1 MGIKKQKE
9 HKTSYCIWLV
19 LTISFA
25 AFILVKTPIG
35 HLMKLLLKIM
45 FNLLAKGLLKLIWK
59 FFLQILKWIIEKSVH
74 EMLEHCIFRNFKK
87 DSNT

>member
-9 HKTSYCIWLV
+9 HKTSYC
-19 LTISFA
+19 
-25 AFILVKTPIG
+25 
-35 HLMKLLLKIM
+35 IM